1 MDFAFDALFGLIGVI
16 AGAVITSW
24 SQRSKVKADSEKTEA
39 DTNEQIRQTVMALI
53 KPLQERVA
61 ELERELADWK
71 EWANCLVTQVES
83 LGHEPV
89 PFKAKRKN

>member
-16 AGAVITSW
+16 AGAMITSL
-24 SQRSKVKADSEKTEA
+24 SKRTKIKAESEKTEA

-61 ELERELADWK
+61 ELERELLDWK
-71 EWANCLVTQVES
+71 DWASRLVTQIKS
-83 LGHEPV
+83 LGCDPV
-89 PFKAKRKN
+89 PFKSSRKQ